1 VVICSSSLEMIRD
14 ESMKRKCLAVGIS
27 ITAIVLLI
35 LTSLTN
41 VIGYQAV
48 KSSSATET
56 PLFSMRTQRANNQQQ
71 NSITSQYLG
80 KGRITNLLIL
90 SKINDTVSL
99 NKIISKIQAMDDV
112 SFQRFVG
119 FAVEQLSKQ
128 DKLKDVT
135 PYQLI
140 TELHKIRYN
149 LQAYMNFTDSN
160 KGNITRQ
167 STPTL
172 CWFPGC
178 VKVLWE
184 WFLYNL
190 FIWILTFFS
199 VPPTQNLPTYNTC
212 HCCIMGKTHAKQS

>member
-1 VVICSSSLEMIRD
+1 MDKKPLIGVSICAVILLVLGSLSNVV
-14 ESMKRKCLAVGIS
+14 
-27 ITAIVLLI
+27 
-35 LTSLTN
+35 
-41 VIGYQAV
+41 GYQSV
-48 KSSSATET
+48 KSTANDS
-56 PLFSMRTQRANNQQQ
+56 PLFQTRTQRATNQQQ
-71 NSITSQYLG
+71 NILTSQYLG
-80 KGRITNLLIL
+80 KGKSYNLLIL
-90 SKINDTVSL
+90 PRPYETDSIHD
-99 NKIISKIQAMDDV
+99 IISKIQAMDDV

-140 TELHKIRYN
+140 TELNKIRYN
-149 LQAYMNFTDSN
+149 LQAYMNYTDSD

-199 VPPTQNLPTYNTC
+199 VPPTQNIPTYNSC